1 MEIAIISSGHIPS
14 QWAHSITTAKMA
26 DAFHKLSHHVELLA
40 VERFMEGRQK
50 KIVKDVHELYGIS
63 RDIKI
68 VYFKDNSPFYFQE
81 VPPCGYALQLAQK
94 VTRNRVRYILD
105 PERKISRYCQD
116 NKIDLSYCRSYRT
129 ACYNIENQLSTIL
142 ESHTPHIKHPDL
154 QRAIKLSCSRYFKGL
169 VTISE
174 ILRQDF
180 IRAGV
185 PKEKVL
191 VLQDGVDVESF
202 RNLPSQPEI
211 REMLNLPSDKKLVIY
226 CGSLFPDKGIEHILL
241 VAQNLTDTMFFMVGG
256 REDHIRMWKNYVN
269 SLQISN
275 VEFTGFVENSR
286 IPLYLKAADALIMPY
301 KTEQKTKIMDI
312 HTTSPL
318 KLFEYM
324 AAKKP
329 IISTNIPAISRTI
342 KHGVDG
348 LLAAPNDIG
357 ELAHLVEAVLQDKNL
372 AENLSGSAY
381 EKAQKYDWKKRCKM
395 ILQYT
400 GIEEA
405 THAN

>member
-1 MEIAIISSGHIPS
+1 MKIAIICSGHIPS

-68 VYFKDNSPFYFQE
+68 VYFRDNSPFYFQE
-81 VPPCGYALQLAQK
+81 VRPCGCALRLVQK
-94 VTRNRVRYILD
+94 VTRNRLSYILD
-105 PERKISRYCQD
+105 PERKISRYCKD
-116 NKIDLSYCRSYRT
+116 NEMDFSYCRSYRIVR
-129 ACYNIENQLSTIL
+129 YNIENQLSTIM

-154 QRAIKLSCSRYFKGL
+154 QRVIKLSCSRYFKGL

-174 ILRQDF
+174 ILKQNF

-185 PKEKVL
+185 PKEKIL

-202 RNLPSQPEI
+202 QNLPSQPEI

-241 VAQNLTDTMFFMVGG
+241 VAKNLMDVMFILVGG
-256 REDHIRMWKNYVN
+256 REGHIRMWRNYVN
-269 SLQISN
+269 SRQISN

-286 IPLYLKAADALIMPY
+286 VPLYLKAADALIMPY
-301 KTEQKTKIMDI
+301 KTEQKTRIMDI

-348 LLAAPNDIG
+348 LLAEPNDIG
-357 ELAHLVEAVLQDKNL
+357 ELAHLVEVVLEDKKL
-372 AENLSGSAY
+372 AENLSHNAY
-381 EKAQKYDWKKRCKM
+381 EKVQEYDWKKRCEM
-395 ILQYT
+395 ILQYA
-400 GIEEA
+400 GIGGKR
-405 THAN
+405 